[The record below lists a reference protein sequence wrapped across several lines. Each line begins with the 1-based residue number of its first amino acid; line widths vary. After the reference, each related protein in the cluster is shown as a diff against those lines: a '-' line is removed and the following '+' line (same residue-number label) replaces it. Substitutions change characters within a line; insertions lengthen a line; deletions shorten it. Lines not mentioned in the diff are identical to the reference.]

1 MLPRKK
7 RMNTVNRMN
16 SQKQRKQRGAAM
28 LEGALTL
35 TTVIFMIVGVLDFG
49 QFLYLHQ
56 ALTER
61 VRGVARTG
69 AIVSYSTTSIQNLI
83 AYGTISPA
91 NPDLPGYFGLRT
103 SNIAVVFSGVGTNAT
118 RLNVTLSGLRY
129 PVISPLIAGN
139 FTNLP
144 IKVTVPMET
153 P

>member
-1 MLPRKK
+1 
-7 RMNTVNRMN
+7 
-16 SQKQRKQRGAAM
+16 M

-69 AIVSYSTTSIQNLI
+69 AIASYSTTSIQNLI

-91 NPDLPGYFGLRT
+91 DTTVPGFFGLQT
-103 SNIAVVFSGVGTNAT
+103 SNIAVVFSDANTNAT
-118 RLNVTLSGLRY
+118 RLNVTISGLSY
-129 PVISPLIAGN
+129 PIISPLIAGN

-144 IKVTVPMET
+144 IKITVPMET